1 MDWESPSDAMP
12 WVGLYVGVASLV
24 CTLAMA
30 ADLFQGFRQWKLWFP
45 CRFFTINAVSIT
57 LIAIAMKLPVDL
69 TTDVS
74 QGLDTTAKFLSIVF
88 LVAMLANFLPSL
100 GLMNDKELLM
110 NIVALGILI
119 ITITVNV
126 WIQIST
132 TTPLT
137 IPILII
143 IMIFSLPWPF
153 SVALT
158 VSASRR
164 ILQHKYKELHR
175 LASNHQEMNTNMN
188 MNMNF
193 SYKRLICYV
202 KKHWMMAETGNP
214 QFVVA
219 CSSVS
224 SALGVIC
231 SVLVCISFYFLITLF
246 GDTSNLQYGRSDYKW
261 SINVIVTIQSI
272 GTIVGSIAPIFRCL
286 SSTIDFNFS
295 KKWIKNHLNVFRVEK
310 HWIQRLQHWK
320 RCHVRSHIPGRHC
333 KKAFHSIKNMI
344 LNFCIGIQIT
354 VVIICNTICLL
365 PRSFLIF
372 CKSLFKSF
380 KQEPNVS
387 TNGNVNLDQEYTRY
401 VLQVE
406 VETKLSKR
414 ILRNAL
420 NSMTRLLHES
430 EEKEPS
436 NLIKLLKKS
445 TGFQGVLEFDSDQVP
460 SLHQE
465 ETNNCWSLV
474 VVTLTAIAISLPNIA
489 NIHVKELLS
498 SMREG
503 LQFVM
508 HVEESL
514 NVNIDLVKARKAA
527 RRMWTDVEVY
537 YRWLQIDLQKKAR
550 EGRTSKDILQLL
562 GDEAIKIVIEF
573 MRRKNGILDHSL
585 RKFIAANSM
594 YRISQTILL
603 HCNEQENWPNDEG
616 IFEFIST
623 MIADMLSACFTN
635 LPRVIAMKCHDDAI
649 EKREENIRTTT
660 RVLGKSK
667 KILKIL
673 KKRQVPNLNSDS
685 MTYVDK
691 WHALPK
697 SYIHNC
703 CSPSKRIQLPVSL
716 SSNQSF
722 VVTIM

>member
-12 WVGLYVGVASLV
+12 WVGLYVSLASLM

-110 NIVALGILI
+110 NIVAL
-119 ITITVNV
+119 
-126 WIQIST
+126 
-132 TTPLT
+132 
-137 IPILII
+137 
-143 IMIFSLPWPF
+143 
-153 SVALT
+153 VALT

-286 SSTIDFNFS
+286 SSTIDFNLS

-310 HWIQRLQHWK
+310 DWIQRLQHWK

-354 VVIICNTICLL
+354 VVIICNTICLI

-372 CKSLFKSF
+372 CKSLLKRF

-387 TNGNVNLDQEYTRY
+387 NGNVISDLDQEYTRY

-673 KKRQVPNLNSDS
+673 KKRQVPNLDSDS
-685 MTYVDK
+685 MAYVDK